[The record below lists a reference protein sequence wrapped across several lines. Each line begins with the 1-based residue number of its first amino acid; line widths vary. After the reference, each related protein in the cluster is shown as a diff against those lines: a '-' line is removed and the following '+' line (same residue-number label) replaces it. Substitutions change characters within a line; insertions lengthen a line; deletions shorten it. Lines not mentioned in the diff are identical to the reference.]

1 MKWIFP
7 GLLALLTCPF
17 GHAQDKAEIFGKGVA
32 GSTVTSVSTILSN
45 AKDFVGKTVVVEG
58 KIVDVCAKRGCWMDL
73 SSDKAFE
80 KIRIKV
86 TDGEIVFPLTA
97 KGKTARAEGV
107 VEGIEMS
114 KEDAL
119 KYYEH
124 LAEEKGEPFDP
135 STVTGPVTIY
145 RIKGTG
151 ATIQ

>member
-1 MKWIFP
+1 MKWIHYA
-7 GLLALLTCPF
+7 LLALLVSSY
-17 GHAQDKAEIFGKGVA
+17 GYAQDKAEVFGKGVA
-32 GSTVTSVSTILSN
+32 GSTLTAVSTILSN

-58 KIVDVCAKRGCWMDL
+58 KIVDVCPKRGCWMDL

-124 LAEEKGEPFDP
+124 LAEEKGQTFDP